1 MAALKYQGTSV
12 PSSPPC
18 CPTLWHHEAPIQVLG
33 ADGVNNTI
41 DMPVPNASEG
51 ARRPRPIVGEQSKN
65 PRSYSKRGCDRDWA
79 VDGGKCSVCDRLQV
93 SCDYPLSEPPSN
105 GAGTPFQCSSSV
117 NLLVTPSEDAG
128 ILDGVEFAES
138 HFPGIFDRDRFT
150 ERSMRPMEAKR
161 DGHEHFSPMLHW
173 VFCLLRKS
181 LGPYEFRELLQKA
194 KRAFGEEFEDPS
206 LATIMATILLSEMLS
221 KLEEP
226 YWQFGEDLLD
236 NAYAWLHSYHKRD
249 LLKNVPSNNIRQLME
264 KAKEAGFGLRDH
276 CTYEAAQPQLPPSST
291 HEYAR
296 LMIPQA
302 PAQSVDATNM
312 NATPVE
318 PLEGYLLPGSTLDN
332 FNSLTATQ
340 EPAIEPWKLNLSDW
354 RSFALYNR
362 P

>member
-1 MAALKYQGTSV
+1 MLPDSLA
-12 PSSPPC
+12 PRSPHP
-18 CPTLWHHEAPIQVLG
+18 G
-33 ADGVNNTI
+33 AG
-41 DMPVPNASEG
+41 G
-51 ARRPRPIVGEQSKN
+51 RRPKQYHRHACTQCK
-65 PRSYSKRGCDRDWA
+65 RSKRGCDRDWA

-93 SCDYPLSEPPSN
+93 SVSLLESSRVSN
-105 GAGTPFQCSSSV
+105 
-117 NLLVTPSEDAG
+117 DAG
-128 ILDGVEFAES
+128 ILDGVELAES

-150 ERSMRPMEAKR
+150 ERSMRPMEVKR

-181 LGPYEFRELLQKA
+181 LGPYESRELLEKA

-226 YWQFGEDLLD
+226 YWQFG
-236 NAYAWLHSYHKRD
+236 LHSCHKRD

-264 KAKEAGFGLRDH
+264 KVRALAKEAGFGLRDH
-276 CTYEAAQPQLPPSST
+276 CTYEATQPQLPPSST

-302 PAQSVDATNM
+302 PTQSVDATNM

-318 PLEGYLLPGSTLDN
+318 PLDGYLLTGSTLDN

-340 EPAIEPWKLNLSDW
+340 EPAFEPWKLNLSDW

-362 P
+362 SANAMEFPALGPSFDY